1 MQTQNKL
8 DRDYNALALFHYTIP
23 SILSLLFMSL
33 YQMVDAIFVSQF
45 VSENALA
52 SINIVYPVISVV
64 LAVTLMLSTGGSAIV
79 ARKLGEG
86 KAQAAKEDFSVL
98 ILTTVILSALITIFT
113 TFFMEPLL
121 KFMGATPALW
131 QDCYDYLRI
140 LILFMPAAALQLSF
154 SSFFIT
160 AG

>member
-8 DRDYNALALFHYTIP
+8 DRDYNALALFRYTIP

-98 ILTTVILSALITIFT
+98 ILICEFFGVYLMALSTRFIITCTMSFTSIFASRSSSSFSTVI
-113 TFFMEPLL
+113 
-121 KFMGATPALW
+121 
-131 QDCYDYLRI
+131 
-140 LILFMPAAALQLSF
+140 
-154 SSFFIT
+154 
-160 AG
+160 

>member
-8 DRDYNALALFHYTIP
+8 DRDYNALALFRYTIP

-79 ARKLGEG
+79 AQEVGR
-86 KAQAAKEDFSVL
+86 
-98 ILTTVILSALITIFT
+98 
-113 TFFMEPLL
+113 
-121 KFMGATPALW
+121 
-131 QDCYDYLRI
+131 R
-140 LILFMPAAALQLSF
+140 
-154 SSFFIT
+154 
-160 AG
+160 

>member
-8 DRDYNALALFHYTIP
+8 DRDYNALALFRYTIP

-86 KAQAAKEDFSVL
+86 KAQTAKEDFSVL

-113 TFFMEPLL
+113 TLFMEPLL

-131 QDCYDYLRI
+131 QGCYDY
-140 LILFMPAAALQLSF
+140 
-154 SSFFIT
+154 FIIFYYRRQT
-160 AG
+160 QSGICTYHTVRRY